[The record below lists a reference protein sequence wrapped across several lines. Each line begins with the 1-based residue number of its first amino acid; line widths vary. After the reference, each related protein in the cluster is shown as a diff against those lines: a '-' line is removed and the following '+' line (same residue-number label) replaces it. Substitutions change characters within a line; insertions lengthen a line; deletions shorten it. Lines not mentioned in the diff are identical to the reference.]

1 MLCHPMYPQGE
12 SPSTS
17 IQLDF
22 GDGIKI
28 TYSNLSRTD
37 DGIKHIYRMTGIYR
51 VIATAENSLGS
62 DSSTLFLHIT
72 SPVDRVYLSAPIV
85 AIREK
90 ATNLTAV
97 VWPSHTR
104 TLTFFW
110 WFENSSEPIITLD
123 GSISHMFLRE
133 GKNRVTVQVAS
144 GSTVLE
150 DSKVITVKEFFRSL
164 LLSFSP
170 ALDEHNPDIPEWR
183 EDISR
188 VVRRALS
195 QISGVPENQL
205 MVSLYPGL
213 PTTAELFILPDEQ
226 MSSEHKKRSEDALDT

>member
-1 MLCHPMYPQGE
+1 MLCHTACPQGD

-51 VIATAENSLGS
+51 VTASAENSQGS

-72 SPVDRVYLSAPIV
+72 SMWRSNIITHSWSSAYSMNLFFFFIDIHVSTLLNLMSIIVLFVWISFLETAKNTWSCTDSVHLWMCVYVCVDALGPVEHVYFSIPIV
-85 AIREK
+85 AIRGK
-90 ATNLTAV
+90 AANLTAV

-110 WFENSSEPIITLD
+110 WFDNSSE
-123 GSISHMFLRE
+123 
-133 GKNRVTVQVAS
+133 V
-144 GSTVLE
+144 
-150 DSKVITVKEFFRSL
+150 RSL
-164 LLSFSP
+164 SSSFFYCCLHNTHLLSCLQS
-170 ALDEHNPDIPEWR
+170 L
-183 EDISR
+183 
-188 VVRRALS
+188 LS
-195 QISGVPENQL
+195 LCHSSHVLVP
-205 MVSLYPGL
+205 
-213 PTTAELFILPDEQ
+213 LF
-226 MSSEHKKRSEDALDT
+226 